1 MNYEYLN
8 LSHNN
13 VIYHCQFRCHWDLE
27 YIEIAQI
34 IFEGANILP
43 ALLAIDNTLEVFYN
57 AIDKATRF
65 HEQAGNLY
73 REKQLKAM

>member
-8 LSHNN
+8 LNHNN
-13 VIYHCQFRCHWDLE
+13 VVYHCYFQCHWDFE
-27 YIEIAQI
+27 YIEIEQI
-34 IFEGANILP
+34 IFDGVNILP
-43 ALLAIDNTLEVFYN
+43 ALLAIDNTLEFFYN

-73 REKQLKAM
+73 REEQLKAM